1 EIVLINASALSAN
14 QDAFVLLRLADLIV
28 LVVRAEDTTVP
39 MLEDTQ
45 NNLNTAF
52 KKVGGIITVSYTHL
66 K

>member
-1 EIVLINASALSAN
+1 MINASALSAN